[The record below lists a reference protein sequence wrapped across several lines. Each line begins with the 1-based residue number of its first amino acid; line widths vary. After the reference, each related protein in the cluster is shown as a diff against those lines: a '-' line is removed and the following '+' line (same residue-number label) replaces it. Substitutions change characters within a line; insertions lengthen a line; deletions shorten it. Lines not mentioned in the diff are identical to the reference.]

1 MNKLSAKEMLIL
13 EILSDNGREM
23 YGLDIIERSD
33 GKLRRGTVYV
43 WLSRLENSAYVASRE
58 ETYAE
63 QHYAESLRRRLYR
76 ITEDGNRALIP
87 RPKPAHVEPATAKN
101 IVRRTYV
108 DDSARRI
115 CESSK

>member
-43 WLSRLENSAYVASRE
+43 CLSRLENSAYVASRE

-63 QHYAESLRRRLYR
+63 QWYAESLRRRLYR
-76 ITEDGNRALIP
+76 ITESGNCALIP
-87 RPKPAHVEPATAKN
+87 SAKPERIKPNPQPPK
-101 IVRRTYV
+101 IL
-108 DDSARRI
+108 
-115 CESSK
+115 

>member
-1 MNKLSAKEMLIL
+1 MNKLSAKETLIL

-63 QHYAESLRRRLYR
+63 QWYAESLRRRLYR

-87 RPKPAHVEPATAKN
+87 RPKPAHVKPN
-101 IVRRTYV
+101 PQRP
-108 DDSARRI
+108 RI
-115 CESSK
+115 L